1 MSKTVRILSFVL
13 PLVVAAF
20 SMTRKPAVLGPFSIS
35 PYGLV

>member
-13 PLVVAAF
+13 PLAVAAF
-20 SMTRKPAVLGPFSIS
+20 SMTRKPAVLGTFSIS